1 MPNIYNDKQN
11 LLSIPLVILEDKRC
25 MYEIVQN
32 ASVKYDIHI
41 KKIL

>member
-11 LLSIPLVILEDKRC
+11 LPSILLVILEDKRC

-32 ASVKYDIHI
+32 A
-41 KKIL
+41 